1 MARGGTRKEPPA
13 RRGTEARPRRDRETL
28 GRGAPPPLPPATRTV
43 GQLVAESIR
52 LYQRHVWK
60 ALAIGLLPGVWGVV
74 ATDFSRWVALAFAVV
89 GAPVFT
95 VSYLVACGVVGG
107 VPVRGR
113 PAATAFAGGVLVF
126 LPFPFLA
133 SVFVLPGLAWL
144 ALFGLVVPVALIE
157 RRGLAG
163 SFRRAQQLA
172 RADFVHVL
180 GGLCTLAIAVV
191 LTQGVV
197 FILLRSFA
205 DTAARTSASLA
216 GIVLSPLLFLGAA
229 LLYVDQAARVRSTP
243 R

>member
-28 GRGAPPPLPPATRTV
+28 GRGAPAPLPPATRTV

-74 ATDFSRWVALAFAVV
+74 ATDFSRWVALAFAVA

-157 RRGLAG
+157 RRSLAG